1 MQNDFTIAP
10 RFYDGSLRP
19 LSATETLEL
28 WLLQLGLMLLGTYFA
43 VGVLTET
50 PYAWP
55 LLMGPGPFFAVLC
68 VYLGCQL
75 QRRTPH
81 LYALVRFVTLFSV
94 PYAGLALARG
104 HLQEGTEAATWHI
117 GYLPPLLLA
126 GTLVLRLHAWRRLF
140 DGAYEDGMDEGGALL
155 LELFAGVG
163 AWCAVVCGV
172 AWAPQLREWAF
183 AQPSGGRLVPMPAY
197 TVTLLRLMFVPAL
210 ISAGVGAALY
220 VRRASRGAT
229 TAALVFVLGIATIHA
244 VMLAAF
250 ANDGWSMA
258 SGVLW
263 SLVLLGFAQHIFRR
277 GVGRSSAW
285 ADAAP
290 NVF

>member
-1 MQNDFTIAP
+1 MEIAAVTA
-10 RFYDGSLRP
+10 G
-19 LSATETLEL
+19 
-28 WLLQLGLMLLGTYFA
+28 LLFAVSKLFDAVTDPVMGFVLDRRGQTASHRSIYLLLGALTCPLAYLMIFRVPDA
-43 VGVLTET
+43 VGAE
-50 PYAWP
+50 
-55 LLMGPGPFFAVLC
+55 LMPAYMLGAMLFFA
-68 VYLGCQL
+68 
-75 QRRTPH
+75 
-81 LYALVRFVTLFSV
+81 AAFTLFSV

-126 GTLVLRLHAWRRLF
+126 GTLALRLHAWRRLF
-140 DGAYEDGMDEGGALL
+140 DSAYEDGMDEGGALL

-229 TAALVFVLGIATIHA
+229 TAALVFVLGMATIHA